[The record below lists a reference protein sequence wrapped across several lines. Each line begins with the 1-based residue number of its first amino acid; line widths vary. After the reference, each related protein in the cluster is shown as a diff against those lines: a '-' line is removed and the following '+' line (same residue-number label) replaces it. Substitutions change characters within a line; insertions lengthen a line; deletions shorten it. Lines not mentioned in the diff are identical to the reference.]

1 MKTDIFII
9 EGKKPF
15 KVMKISSGYNFK
27 PIYLVITNKEIQSL
41 DGTKVYVT
49 KKPTAYQRKK
59 IYNYMKVES
68 KFSNLN

>member
-15 KVMKISSGYNFK
+15 KVMKISSDYNFK
-27 PIYLVITNKEIQSL
+27 PIYLVITNKIKSL
-41 DGTKVYVT
+41 DGIKAYVT